1 MSVPPAVSR
10 ILLGIALLLLLV
22 LAWTGVRGGLEQFP
36 GAHTTGQRAQIIA
49 QLAFGVFSLLS
60 IVVLFSAP
68 QWHGVAFGGFVLSLA
83 MAGGL
88 APVVWAHQSAGTG
101 SVSGA
106 ASLLVGWGI
115 IGLLR
120 TGARYAYTA
129 EPR

>member
-1 MSVPPAVSR
+1 MRTVPPAVSR
-10 ILLGIALLLLLV
+10 ILLGIALVLLLV

-36 GAHTTGQRAQIIA
+36 GHTTGQRAQTIA

-60 IVVLFSAP
+60 IVVLSSAP

-88 APVVWAHQSAGTG
+88 APVVWAHESVGTG
-101 SVSGA
+101 LVSGA

-115 IGLLR
+115 IWLLR
-120 TGARYAYTA
+120 TGARHASTT
-129 EPR
+129 EPG